1 MKIPAFFKVG
11 PLEAAYIRAG
21 LRIHELEIYGQIE
34 FIIDTGATRTIVSD
48 RDALWLGIDYRKL
61 RKTKASMGIG
71 GTVDTYEILGATLSF
86 ATESRKSF
94 KWSPEK
100 IFAIK
105 HKKIDEKVKSI
116 PSILGRDFLNR
127 FTLVYSKKTERV
139 FIPDESFQQH
149 LG

>member
-1 MKIPAFFKVG
+1 MKIPAFFRVG
-11 PLEAAYIRAG
+11 PLEAAYVRTG
-21 LRIHELEIYGQIE
+21 LRIHELEIDRQIE
-34 FIIDTGATRTIVSD
+34 FLIDTGATRTIISD

-86 ATESRKSF
+86 AAEGGKSF

-105 HKKIDEKVKSI
+105 HKKIDGKVKRI

-127 FTLVYSKKTERV
+127 FTLVYSKKTDRA
-139 FIPDESFQQH
+139 FITDESLTQH
-149 LG
+149 LS